1 MFDKIRSGLK
11 NVLDKNSIDNDGPA
25 STDHNSEIEIPLIG
39 HDSPICPYCNS
50 KLEKM
55 PARKK
60 KCPSC
65 GEFIFVR
72 TRPSDRKKILVTA
85 EQAEQVEEQWSIVNG
100 THDDYLA
107 RKKEYE
113 DTKSELKKR
122 FGIDPPENDIL
133 WAIYNKQR
141 TKYFLS
147 QDFGHYRNTTLAMAQ
162 ILYKESRL
170 RHALEMYCEVFYI
183 DLNGPQN
190 LGGTSPEILKKF
202 PPFDPDGFIVPR
214 MVEHI
219 EILAEKN
226 NLSTDELKTIF
237 IDHNRVVE
245 KSLETPLS
253 PAKAWE
259 MFEEELSKAK

>member
-1 MFDKIRSGLK
+1 
-11 NVLDKNSIDNDGPA
+11 
-25 STDHNSEIEIPLIG
+25 
-39 HDSPICPYCNS
+39 
-50 KLEKM
+50 
-55 PARKK
+55 
-60 KCPSC
+60 
-65 GEFIFVR
+65 
-72 TRPSDRKKILVTA
+72 
-85 EQAEQVEEQWSIVNG
+85 
-100 THDDYLA
+100 
-107 RKKEYE
+107 
-113 DTKSELKKR
+113 LKKR

-226 NLSTDELKTIF
+226 NLGTDELKTIF

-253 PAKAWE
+253 PAKLGKCLKRNLAKPNRAYFAYPKSVTGLSLPPPSASTVHKWVFPSIPIIISATDTE
-259 MFEEELSKAK
+259 AGSLTIETLLPIGTVSLEENRLKIAIEPGLVGVCAGGAGDAVTADRVDDTIWDLLYGGTPDVRASAAVL